1 MNLIHNIV
9 DNRFPGMFT
18 VCNKCDMS
26 EVDSNYTDRPYGDI
40 DLICR
45 NISCLSFSDTNVD
58 SECIIGI
65 VIKDV
70 NGIAIRVVLSLY
82 MPFYSGAA
90 HTN

>member
-1 MNLIHNIV
+1 MNLIHNII
-9 DNRFPGMFT
+9 DNRFSGMFT

-26 EVDSNYTDRPYGDI
+26 EVDSSYTGRHFGDVA
-40 DLICR
+40 LVCR
-45 NISCLSFSDTNVD
+45 NISCLSFSYID

-90 HTN
+90 HTNW